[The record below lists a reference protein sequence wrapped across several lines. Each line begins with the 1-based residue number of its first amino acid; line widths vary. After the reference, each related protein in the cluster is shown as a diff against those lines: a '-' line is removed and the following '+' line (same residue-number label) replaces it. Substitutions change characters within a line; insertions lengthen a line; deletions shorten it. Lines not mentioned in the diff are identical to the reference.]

1 MVDFWKAIEEFD
13 PHTADPHFC
22 WALLQME
29 AECYI
34 TIKNGTI
41 TPTGKV
47 FEVSPQAILDRPAEV
62 WECKAAKEMLTLEA
76 EGLVSI
82 SNGVVTLTDQGKDE
96 AVDALLAEKG
106 HPKPSENEVEIEVS
120 DEVLAYLDANRK
132 PGETYSDVIRRLF
145 DFGEQ

>member
-1 MVDFWKAIEEFD
+1 MVDFWKAIETFD

-34 TIKNGTI
+34 TIKHGTI
-41 TPTGKV
+41 IPTGKV
-47 FEVSPQAILDRPAEV
+47 FEISPQAILDRPAEV
-62 WECKAAKEMLTLEA
+62 WECNAAKEMLTMEA

-82 SNGVVTLTDQGKDE
+82 CNGVVTLTDQGKDE

-106 HPKPSENEVEIEVS
+106 YPKPSEGEVEIELS

-132 PGETYSDVIRRLF
+132 PGETYSDVILRLF
-145 DFGEQ
+145 DTSEE